1 MSLQKFCRKPVAKI
15 SADVSIVEACRMLE
29 ERNVGCLVVE
39 SDGKLCGVVT
49 DRDIALKVTGAQ
61 RDPQK
66 TTVREIMTADP
77 IRVFEDRDLHHLTSL
92 MRTYHVRRV
101 PIVNEDHK
109 TVGIVTLD
117 DLIALLGEEMSDVGK
132 AIAEGFPQENSFIE
146 GPKRAI

>member
-1 MSLQKFCRKPVAKI
+1 MSLQKFCRKPVTKI
-15 SADVSIVEACRMLE
+15 SADGNIVEACRMLE
-29 ERNVGCLVVE
+29 ERNVGCLIVE

-49 DRDIALKVTGAQ
+49 DRDIALKVTGAR

-66 TTVREIMTADP
+66 TTVKEIMTADP

-101 PIVNEDHK
+101 PIVNKDHK

-132 AIAEGFPQENSFIE
+132 AIAEGFPQEMLYRR
-146 GPKRAI
+146 PDRAI

>member
-1 MSLQKFCRKPVAKI
+1 MSLEKFCRKPVAKI
-15 SADVSIVEACRMLE
+15 SADLNIVEACRMLE
-29 ERNVGCLVVE
+29 ERNVGCLIVE
-39 SDGKLCGVVT
+39 SDGKLCGVIT

-66 TTVREIMTADP
+66 TTVKEIMTADP

-132 AIAEGFPQENSFIE
+132 AIAEGFPQEN
-146 GPKRAI
+146 AL

>member
-15 SADVSIVEACRMLE
+15 STDVNIVEACRMLE
-29 ERNVGCLVVE
+29 ERNVGCLIVE
-39 SDGKLCGVVT
+39 SDEKLCGVIT

-66 TTVREIMTADP
+66 TTVKEIMTADP

-132 AIAEGFPQENSFIE
+132 AIAEGFPQENNL
-146 GPKRAI
+146 

>member
-15 SADVSIVEACRMLE
+15 SADVNIVDACRMLE
-29 ERNVGCLVVE
+29 ERNVGCLIVE
-39 SDGKLCGVVT
+39 SDGKLCGVIT

-66 TTVREIMTADP
+66 TTVKEIMTADP

-132 AIAEGFPQENSFIE
+132 AIAEGFPQESTL
-146 GPKRAI
+146 